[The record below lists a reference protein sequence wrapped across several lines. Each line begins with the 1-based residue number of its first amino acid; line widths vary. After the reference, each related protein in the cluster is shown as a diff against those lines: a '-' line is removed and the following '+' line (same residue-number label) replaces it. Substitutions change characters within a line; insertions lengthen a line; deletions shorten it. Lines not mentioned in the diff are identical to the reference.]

1 LLRLEDVASNLS
13 TKERYLT
20 KRKQTNPKTANPIRM
35 PMAHETNSSRLRRG
49 GSSVGVEDNV
59 VLLSSFMH
67 LPPGAEN

>member
-1 LLRLEDVASNLS
+1 M
-13 TKERYLT
+13 T
-20 KRKQTNPKTANPIRM
+20 
-35 PMAHETNSSRLRRG
+35 HETSSSRFRRG